1 MEKSLNNSRF
11 DIKNNGENERKTIKR
26 FNIIESVLDTN
37 KCANRRAFSIR
48 TLQFKNFMT
57 LQIENYISTCY
68 IVEYQILQED

>member
-37 KCANRRAFSIR
+37 
-48 TLQFKNFMT
+48 
-57 LQIENYISTCY
+57 
-68 IVEYQILQED
+68 